1 MEAHNQR
8 SIMSRYLS
16 WLVVGIAA
24 AFLVVAS
31 AAFSTPVIAAL
42 AFAISIG
49 TLVVSGSIAYRDRSS
64 VATVYTAALV
74 ALVSA
79 WTIVASL
86 VFSDSTVQHL
96 ALASSLAVSG
106 LTLVGLT
113 VHEVS
118 TEHAVQATEDG
129 STERDTRLAAA
140 A

>member
-1 MEAHNQR
+1 
-8 SIMSRYLS
+8 MSRFVS
-16 WLVVGIAA
+16 WLAVGIAA

-31 AAFSTPVIAAL
+31 VAFSPSAVAAL

-49 TLVVSGSIAYRDRSS
+49 TLIVSAAIAYRDRTS
-64 VATVYTAALV
+64 APTVYTAVLV
-74 ALVSA
+74 ALISA
-79 WTIVASL
+79 WTVVASV
-86 VFSDSTVQHL
+86 VFSESTVQHL

-113 VHEVS
+113 AHELS
-118 TEHAVQATEDG
+118 AEHALHSAKDV